1 MILYDFINLYSRN
14 KCIIASNSSDF
25 LEPFLNLSNT
35 DIFTRSFFVVGQ
47 YPVHCRVFSS
57 IRGLY
62 TLDAS
67 SIRPPPNTYPAVTII
82 NVSNHW
88 QISPGGQ
95 NCPWLRTTALFT
107 KTLKMFSERKKKK
120 AMCCILRVCS
130 SKYGLLCHLSSFWRS

>member
-1 MILYDFINLYSRN
+1 MAFSKVKLLPINADIWFYKFMLIN

-35 DIFTRSFFVVGQ
+35 DIFTRSFLVVGQ
-47 YPVHCRVFSS
+47 CPVHCRVFSS

-67 SIRPPPNTYPAVTII
+67 SIRPSPNTYPAVTII

-88 QISPGGQ
+88 QISPGRQ
-95 NCPWLRTTALFT
+95 NCPWLRTTALYT
-107 KTLKMFSERKKKK
+107 KTLKMFSERKKKSY
-120 AMCCILRVCS
+120 MLHIES
-130 SKYGLLCHLSSFWRS
+130 EQ